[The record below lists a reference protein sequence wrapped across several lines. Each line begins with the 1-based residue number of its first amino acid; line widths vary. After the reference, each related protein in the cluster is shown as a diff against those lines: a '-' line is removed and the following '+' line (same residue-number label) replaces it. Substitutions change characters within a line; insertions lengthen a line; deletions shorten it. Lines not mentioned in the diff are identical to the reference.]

1 MKSPPV
7 ETTCSVAGT
16 SVTVN
21 ACAADWAEVSFAAV
35 NTCCVA
41 APFNV
46 VPFRVNVS
54 KFVSG
59 REAPDCG
66 AAVPLYTAT

>member
-1 MKSPPV
+1 MKFPPV
-7 ETTCSVAGT
+7 ETICSVAGT
-16 SVTVN
+16 LVTVN
-21 ACAADWAEVSFAAV
+21 ACAADWAEVSFAVV

-46 VPFRVNVS
+46 VPFRVNAN

-59 REAPDCG
+59 REALDCG
-66 AAVPLYTAT
+66 